1 MLVRGKDTGH
11 DIDLLI
17 SHPEEGK
24 EKGLLQQLISVLES
38 HDVLLHGRWER
49 STFSAE
55 DAVSDVMM
63 TSKPSNLKNTLD
75 HFEKWIGIVKVNARF
90 HLDKDIGSADEETA
104 KCVNSKCQKYLYCN
118 VLDLC
123 KFNR

>member
-1 MLVRGKDTGH
+1 MLGRGKDTGH

-24 EKGLLQQLISVLES
+24 EKGLLQQLISVLEN
-38 HDVLLHGRWER
+38 HNVLLQGRWER

-55 DAVSDVMM
+55 DSADDVMM

-75 HFEKWIGIVKVNARF
+75 HFEKWIGILKVDATAF
-90 HLDKDIGSADEETA
+90 QSDKNYSPADRDTPHSVNG
-104 KCVNSKCQKYLYCN
+104 KCLNY
-118 VLDLC
+118 
-123 KFNR
+123 